1 MAIVCTDPSS
11 HTYRLCATRCCG
23 FKLKEELKERLA
35 VLAARVGNLGEGKK
49 YLKHNISEIQKCGA
63 YREKTR
69 VLVEDRSR
77 RRNKQKIGH
86 EEGEGTGRGE
96 V

>member
-1 MAIVCTDPSS
+1 MQP
-11 HTYRLCATRCCG
+11 
-23 FKLKEELKERLA
+23 ELVIWVKGR
-35 VLAARVGNLGEGKK
+35 
-49 YLKHNISEIQKCGA
+49 NISEIQKCGA